1 MTSRPYAFV
10 FTKFDAV
17 IDNASDLDFSIDAFV
32 DDNGKFVNSSFVE
45 DGVVN
50 LSELNNCSTAIKEA
64 LRGPWNEEVE
74 EGLANDTETLWKDNG
89 MFFGVSALGGM
100 KDSLSIRTE
109 STKGVEV
116 VKPVK
121 VLDPLIWILVKLG
134 GFGINAH

>member
-1 MTSRPYAFV
+1 M
-10 FTKFDAV
+10 
-17 IDNASDLDFSIDAFV
+17 
-32 DDNGKFVNSSFVE
+32 
-45 DGVVN
+45 
-50 LSELNNCSTAIKEA
+50 
-64 LRGPWNEEVE
+64 RGPWNEEVE
-74 EGLANDTETLWKDNG
+74 EDLANGTETMWKDNG

-109 STKGVEV
+109 GGEDHQV